1 MSDEKELIFESI
13 ILNILILYHTKNFF
27 QPPYLVENTNS
38 VISLNVFCRIFL
50 FCIFFFVKK
59 FLLKKINFRS
69 IIHAYCGE
77 SDKFMDGIRKY
88 SKEWFTLQGKNSEE
102 YRNAISNL
110 ENGKNSTYG
119 GTSSQT
125 INSSIFLG
133 SKEEALEKYNAHKSS
148 VKGMPTSTM
157 KGVQKYGAENIFNA
171 LDADG
176 DGVVTEQELKAVAAL
191 STEEF
196 ASKDDETFSTKDLEI
211 LYENAMESVNASLID
226 NGLEKEFQYENGDV
240 TKLRYDVKG
249 NMTSKYVENA
259 NNDGTKSGITYYY
272 ETKTT
277 STKELDDQGRIT
289 NYTYNNPKDKTQN
302 KETST
307 VYNDDGSKT
316 VSTKTYLTT
325 TTNVYDDKN
334 KVVSQDKKYNYD
346 INGEI
351 EDTKQG
357 SGMGDC
363 WVLAGTNSL
372 RTSSY
377 GASMIKDAIKQNDDG
392 SVTVTLKGVGKSY
405 TYSPKEII
413 DNEYSTPSAKYSN
426 GDTDMNLLER
436 AIGDYR
442 RELIESG
449 DYKKNGRDLSKTAGK
464 EATVADPLKGG
475 QIDEAIYYITGQ
487 KSEFVY
493 RDKDAISEMLE
504 TYGESS
510 NKYVMNCSFQ
520 KQDYSVGSITTAHAY
535 SIVGVDEDNVY
546 VVNPWD
552 SSQKI
557 TYPKEEFLANANQ
570 VSMTDLTPG
579 LAETHI
585 TQGSGKVISENNN
598 EKEPRTKVGKFIKS
612 LFT

>member
-1 MSDEKELIFESI
+1 
-13 ILNILILYHTKNFF
+13 
-27 QPPYLVENTNS
+27 
-38 VISLNVFCRIFL
+38 
-50 FCIFFFVKK
+50 
-59 FLLKKINFRS
+59 
-69 IIHAYCGE
+69 
-77 SDKFMDGIRKY
+77 MDGIRKY

-110 ENGKNSTYG
+110 GNAQNSNVR
-119 GTSSQT
+119 GTQT

-133 SKEEALEKYNAHKSS
+133 TKEEALEKFNAHKNS

-176 DGVVTEQELKAVAAL
+176 DGVVTEEELKAVAAL
-191 STEEF
+191 STEEL
-196 ASKDDETFSTKDLEI
+196 ASKDDENFTTDDLDI
-211 LYENAMESVNASLID
+211 LYQNAMESVNASFID

-240 TKLRYDVKG
+240 TKLRYDYKG

-259 NNDGTKSGITYYY
+259 NDDGTKSGISYYY
-272 ETKTT
+272 GTKTT
-277 STKELDDQGRIT
+277 STRELDEQGRVT

-302 KETST
+302 QETST
-307 VYNDDGSKT
+307 VYNDDGSRT
-316 VSTKTYLTT
+316 VSTKTYLST
-325 TTNVYDDKN
+325 TTNVYDDQN
-334 KVVSQDKKYNYD
+334 KIVSQDKKYNYD

-357 SGMGDC
+357 SGLGDC

-377 GASMIKDAIKQNDDG
+377 GASIIKDSIKQNDDG
-392 SVTVTLKGVGKSY
+392 SVTVTLRGVGKSY

-413 DNEYSTPSAKYSN
+413 DNEYSTPSARYSS

-442 RELIESG
+442 RELIASG

-464 EATVADPLKGG
+464 DATVEDPLKGG

-487 KSEFVY
+487 KSEFVF
-493 RDKDAISEMLE
+493 RDKDAVSEMLE

-510 NKYVMNCSFQ
+510 NKYVMNCSFIE
-520 KQDYSVGSITTAHAY
+520 KDPSVGSITTAHAY
-535 SIVGVDEDNVY
+535 SIVGVDDDNVY

-557 TYPKEEFLANANQ
+557 TYPKDKFLANANQ

-585 TQGSGKVISENNN
+585 TSSNGNTIAEHDDGYQPK
-598 EKEPRTKVGKFIKS
+598 TKVGKFIKN
-612 LFT
+612 LFS